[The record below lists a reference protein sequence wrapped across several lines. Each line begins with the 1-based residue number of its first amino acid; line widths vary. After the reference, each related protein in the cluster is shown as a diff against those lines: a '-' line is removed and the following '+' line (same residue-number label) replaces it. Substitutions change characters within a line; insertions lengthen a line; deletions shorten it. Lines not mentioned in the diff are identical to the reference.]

1 MTDKAEIEAVAEEG
15 REAAPIA
22 PSEVPPQIMPDSISR
37 DDDKVAMSRL
47 FRAARIEGMD
57 ADSRRVRLA
66 FSSEEP
72 VERSFG
78 MEVLSHDAD
87 AIDLDFL
94 GSGRAPLL
102 LDHDLGRQIG
112 VVENVTVDSDRRGRA
127 VVRFGKGALSREV
140 LDDVVDGVRA
150 NVSVGY
156 RINELERES
165 DREDEGL
172 ETFVA
177 RRWTPLE
184 VSIVAI
190 PADTS
195 VGVGREGSTDTFDVH
210 IRQER
215 TTHMSDQ
222 TNAVEAEAPAP
233 QVDTAKIANEARSNE
248 LSRIR
253 EIMAI
258 GTQHQVRELAE
269 RAIDNGTSLAEF
281 KGRVLEHLA
290 ATGSDKP
297 LAQPVDQPD
306 ISTKEQQ
313 NFSLVRAIR
322 AAATNDWSGAGYER
336 EVSAEIA
343 RNTGRDPKGFYVPAA
358 GWGQRNLIVGANA
371 DGGFMKPTDHL
382 GNEFIAAL
390 RGRIVVAGL
399 GARVMTGLSG
409 DVAVPK
415 ISAGGTAAFVGEG
428 SAVAEVNQTFAQ
440 VTMAPKT
447 LGTFTDLSRKLIYQS
462 DPSAEAVIRDDLL
475 AAVAAKIEDVAIE
488 GGGSNE
494 PTGIT
499 QTSGIG
505 SVAIGTNG
513 GAPTWASVTALVKE
527 VEQDNAALSN
537 SQAFLTNPKVKH
549 KLAGTAKVGS
559 SDSVMVLDAPWN
571 ELYGYPMG
579 ITTHTPSDLTKGS
592 TSGTCSA
599 MIFGDFAQMMI
610 GFWSATDVLV
620 DPYTGGP
627 QGNIRI
633 LVHQDLDVAIRHAQ
647 SFAACLDYTTT

>member
-1 MTDKAEIEAVAEEG
+1 MVDPMTEKIEVEAE
-15 REAAPIA
+15 REAAPIV
-22 PSEVPPQIMPDSISR
+22 EPPVEIMPDKITR
-37 DDDKVAMSRL
+37 DDETVTMSRL
-47 FRAARIEGMD
+47 FRSARIEDMD
-57 ADSRRVRLA
+57 ADDRRVRLA

-78 MEVLSHDAD
+78 MEVLSHDTD
-87 AIDLDFL
+87 AIDLEFL
-94 GSGRAPLL
+94 SSGRAPLL
-102 LDHDLGRQIG
+102 LDHNLSQQIG
-112 VVENVTVDSDRRGRA
+112 VVENVTVDEDRRGRA

-140 LDDVVDGVRA
+140 LDDIVDGVRA

-165 DREDEGL
+165 DRQDEGL

-184 VSIVAI
+184 VSIVSI
-190 PADTS
+190 PADQS
-195 VGVGREGSTDTFDVH
+195 VGVGRDGSTDTFDVH
-210 IRQER
+210 ISHKED
-215 TTHMSDQ
+215 THMSDQ
-222 TNAVEAEAPAP
+222 ETAVEAPT
-233 QVDTAKIANEARSNE
+233 VDTAQIANEARSNE
-248 LSRIR
+248 LGRIR

-258 GTQHQVRELAE
+258 ATQHQVRDLGE
-269 RAIDNGTSLAEF
+269 RAIDDGTSLAEF

-290 ATGSDKP
+290 TTGSDKP

-313 NFSLVRAIR
+313 EFSLVRAIR
-322 AAATNDWSGAGYER
+322 AASTGDWSQAGYER
-336 EVSAEIA
+336 EVSGEIA
-343 RNTGRDPKGFYVPAA
+343 RTTGRDPKGFYVPASA
-358 GWGQRNLIVGANA
+358 WGQRNIIVGVNA

-399 GARVMTGLSG
+399 GARVMTGLQG
-409 DVAVPK
+409 DVAIPK

-428 SAVAEVNQTFAQ
+428 SSVAEVNQTFAS
-440 VTMAPKT
+440 VTLSPKT
-447 LGTFTDLSRKLIYQS
+447 LGTMTDISRKLVYQS

-527 VEQDNAALSN
+527 VEQDNAALST
-537 SQAFLTNPKVKH
+537 SLAFLTNPKVKN

-559 SDSVMVLDAPWN
+559 SDSVMILDAPWT

-579 ITTHTPSDLTKGS
+579 VTTHVPSDLTKGS

-599 MIFGDFAQMMI
+599 MIFGDFGSMI
-610 GFWSATDVLV
+610 LGFWSATDVLV
-620 DPYTGGP
+620 DPYTGGAA
-627 QGNIRI
+627 GNIRI
-633 LVHQDLDVAIRHAQ
+633 LVHQDCDVAVRHAQ
-647 SFAACLDYTTT
+647 SFAADLDYTTT